1 MVAATLK
8 KNDTENLLEWGAA
21 HAVRHGLRFSCVRGG
36 GSPAGF
42 VLCLSVCHKILTGK
56 SGFLKPENRS
66 ICSLALQNGEFL
78 LAKISAS
85 CAAPELA
92 KDNFNSLKA
101 CVSAAEWPR
110 LARGTLLA
118 I

>member
-1 MVAATLK
+1 MSV
-8 KNDTENLLEWGAA
+8 
-21 HAVRHGLRFSCVRGG
+21 
-36 GSPAGF
+36 
-42 VLCLSVCHKILTGK
+42 CLSVCHKNLTEK
-56 SGFLKPENRS
+56 SGFLKPKNHS

-92 KDNFNSLKA
+92 KGNFDSLKA
-101 CVSAAEWPR
+101 CVSAAEWPQF
-110 LARGTLLA
+110 ARGTLLP